1 MKIYIAA
8 AYQRQEEMRRIRQ
21 ELRLMGHAVTSRWLD
36 QKSATVFGW
45 TVADIEKG
53 LYEVQEQARRDIE
66 DITAAQAVFSF
77 TDGDL
82 ARGGRHVEFGIAIAL
97 GKRLWV
103 IGPRE
108 HIFHSLG
115 RVACYPDWQ
124 DLAREME
131 SWAIDMR
138 ELVEGASE

>member
-1 MKIYIAA
+1 MLIYIAA
-8 AYQRQEEMRRIRQ
+8 AFQRQEEMRRIRQ

-36 QKSATVFGW
+36 QESATPYGW
-45 TVADIEKG
+45 GQAEIQAGE
-53 LYEVQEQARRDIE
+53 LAVQEQARQDMLDIG
-66 DITAAQAVFSF
+66 AAQAVFSF

-108 HIFHSLG
+108 HLFHTLG
-115 RVACYPDWQ
+115 RVAWYETWNE
-124 DLAREME
+124 LATEME
-131 SWAIDMR
+131 TWAVDMR
-138 ELVEGASE
+138 ELIEG

>member
-1 MKIYIAA
+1 MLIYIAA
-8 AYQRQEEMRRIRQ
+8 AFQRQAEMRRIRE

-36 QKSATVFGW
+36 QESNYLFGW

-53 LYEVQEQARRDIE
+53 LFEVQEQARRDIE
-66 DITAAQAVFSF
+66 DLTKAQAVFSF

-82 ARGGRHVEFGIAIAL
+82 ARGGRHTEFGMAIVL
-97 GKRLWV
+97 GKRLWL

-115 RVACYPDWQ
+115 RVAHYPSWQ

-131 SWAIDMR
+131 TWTIDMR
-138 ELVEGASE
+138 ELVEGG

>member
-1 MKIYIAA
+1 MRIYLAA
-8 AYQRQEEMRRIRQ
+8 AFQRQAEMRGKRQ
-21 ELRLMGHAVTSRWLD
+21 ELRMMGHAVTSRWLD
-36 QKSATVFGW
+36 QESATAFGW
-45 TVADIEKG
+45 GQAEIAEG
-53 LYEVQEQARRDIE
+53 SFAVQEQARRDIE

-108 HIFHSLG
+108 HLFHTLG
-115 RVACYPDWQ
+115 RVAWYETWGE
-124 DLAREME
+124 LATEME
-131 SWAIDMR
+131 TWAIDMK
-138 ELVEGASE
+138 ELIEG